1 MVEMSKVRRHGFPQG
16 KCLSL
21 EKNSLEVSYGIL
33 TLLTKFVWESL
44 NADASVYEQCFFST
58 TSNLLTKFYLD
69 TYFFIFPTSG
79 HGTNN

>member
-44 NADASVYEQCFFST
+44 NADASVYEQFFSV
-58 TSNLLTKFYLD
+58 LLV
-69 TYFFIFPTSG
+69 IC
-79 HGTNN
+79 